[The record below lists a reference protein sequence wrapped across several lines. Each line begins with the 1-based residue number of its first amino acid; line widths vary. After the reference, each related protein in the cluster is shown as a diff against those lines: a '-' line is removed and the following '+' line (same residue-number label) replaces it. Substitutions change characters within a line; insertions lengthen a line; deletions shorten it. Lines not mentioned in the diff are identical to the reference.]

1 MKHCRTYKGT
11 SQGRAYHSHLMARST
26 KLADLM
32 VKETSGVDHP
42 AHLHEGW
49 LVMKSEDMDSALL
62 EVIETDPNKEN
73 PVDLE
78 ITEVEQ
84 PEVEKA
90 VELDDVRKE
99 LSDLRKQ
106 LGDVLKE
113 NDALKATRELEK
125 ATAVA
130 KAWEVLPEL
139 DATEFAPVLCAVREQ
154 LPAEAQIIEKVLDAS
169 ARALSESSV
178 LAEIGT
184 TAKSENDAWATIQAQ
199 AQQMV
204 IEGKA
209 SDFAKAVTLIATTN
223 KDLYNQYL
231 TQKGI

>member
-1 MKHCRTYKGT
+1 MGT
-11 SQGRAYHSHLMARST
+11 SV

-49 LVMKSEDMDSALL
+49 LVMKSEDLDSALL
-62 EVIETDPNKEN
+62 EVIQTDENKEN

-78 ITEVEQ
+78 VTENAQ

-90 VELDDVRKE
+90 VEDESVKKELTDLRKE

-106 LGDVLKE
+106 LEDKTVE
-113 NDALKATRELEK
+113 SEALKAARELEK
-125 ATAVA
+125 AADTA
-130 KAWEVLPEL
+130 KAWAAIPGF
-139 DATEFAPVLCAVREQ
+139 DAVEFAPVLCALRAAM
-154 LPAEAQIIEKVLDAS
+154 PAEAEAIEKVLDAS

-204 IEGKA
+204 IDGKA
-209 SDFAKAVTLIATTN
+209 SDFAKAVTIIATTN

>member
-1 MKHCRTYKGT
+1 
-11 SQGRAYHSHLMARST
+11 MARST

-49 LVMKSEDMDSALL
+49 LVMKSEDMDTALL
-62 EVIETDPNKEN
+62 EVINTEETKEN

-78 ITEVEQ
+78 VTETPE

-90 VELDDVRKE
+90 VEADDSVRKE

-106 LGDVLKE
+106 LDDIRKE
-113 NDALKATRELEK
+113 KEALEAVRALDKATE
-125 ATAVA
+125 VA
-130 KAWEVLPEL
+130 KAWEALPEL
-139 DATEFAPVLCAVREQ
+139 NADEFAPVLCALRAQ
-154 LPAEAQIIEKVLDAS
+154 LPAESEVIEKILDAS
-169 ARALSESSV
+169 ARALAESSV

-184 TAKSENDAWATIQAQ
+184 TAKAENDAWATIQAQ

-209 SDFAKAVTLIATTN
+209 SDFAKAVTLIATSN

>member
-1 MKHCRTYKGT
+1 
-11 SQGRAYHSHLMARST
+11 MARST

-62 EVIETDPNKEN
+62 EVINADETKEN

-78 ITEVEQ
+78 VTENAQ

-90 VELDDVRKE
+90 VETDDVIRKE

-106 LGDVLKE
+106 LDDIRKE
-113 NDALKATRELEK
+113 KEALEAVRALEK
-125 ATAVA
+125 ATEIA

-139 DATEFAPVLCAVREQ
+139 DATEFAPVLCALRAA
-154 LPAEAQIIEKVLDAS
+154 LPNEAEVIEKVLTAS
-169 ARALSESSV
+169 ARAFGEAGV

-184 TAKSENDAWATIQAQ
+184 TAKAENDAWATIQAQ
-199 AQQMV
+199 AQQLV

>member
-1 MKHCRTYKGT
+1 
-11 SQGRAYHSHLMARST
+11 MARST

-90 VELDDVRKE
+90 VEADDSVRKE
-99 LSDLRKQ
+99 LSELRKQ
-106 LGDVLKE
+106 LDDVRKE

-169 ARALSESSV
+169 ARALSESAV

-184 TAKSENDAWATIQAQ
+184 TTKAENDAWATIEAQ
-199 AQQMV
+199 AHQMV
-204 IEGKA
+204 IDGKA
-209 SDFAKAVTLIATTN
+209 SDFAKAVTIIATTN